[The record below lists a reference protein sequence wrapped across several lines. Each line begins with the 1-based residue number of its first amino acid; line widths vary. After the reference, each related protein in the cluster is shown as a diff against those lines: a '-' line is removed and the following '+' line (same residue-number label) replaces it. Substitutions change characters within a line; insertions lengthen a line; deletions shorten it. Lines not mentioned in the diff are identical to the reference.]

1 MKATD
6 VIQPAVLS
14 APIAV
19 NGSKDTIP
27 QEQANALYP
36 WYCSVENGFPD
47 VTMQPLNSG
56 GKPPRGQGMNGLLNV
71 ISDQKVYLQNG
82 GVITFDSNV
91 SNAIGGYPQGAI
103 LDYVTDS
110 SVNKVISLID
120 DNTYNFVANPALID
134 GVHWQ
139 DISPL
144 NKSQITN
151 CILEAPNGVA
161 AYTTSGGTSTLI
173 AKEGLKILVPNG
185 RNTDGTLKN
194 IEYTL
199 PSDVSTPIQHGD
211 GVITTVIDCFL
222 IYNYESHS
230 ISYLHFVDYW
240 VGNSFPTTDRKWNY
254 FYNEIENKWYWTDD
268 YGTNWSQTYITIIGQ
283 VTIQFSNSQ
292 YGEVLSLTPYESVS
306 LLKRTDSFD
315 ISSWAMPSTIYSSMT
330 IGASGTTY
338 TAPATGWFYLY
349 GGVTTTNDWAA
360 LVSYSKAYAVGNGGG
375 TYQLVM
381 PVVKDD
387 VVTLEYTN
395 GANLQV
401 FRFIYAQGEVW

>member
-161 AYTTSGGTSTLI
+161 TYTTSGGTSTI
-173 AKEGLKILVPNG
+173 TAQEGLTVLIPNG
-185 RNTDGTLKN
+185 RNADGTMNN
-194 IEYTL
+194 ITATVSNPVASQLTNATAITATIRAIILYNNSNQKIEFSNYPDYIISDDEPTSL
-199 PSDVSTPIQHGD
+199 PYSTATWFSPAQNK
-211 GVITTVIDCFL
+211 F
-222 IYNYESHS
+222 YR
-230 ISYLHFVDYW
+230 
-240 VGNSFPTTDRKWNY
+240 TTDTGST
-254 FYNEIENKWYWTDD
+254 WTQK
-268 YGTNWSQTYITIIGQ
+268 YYVPIATATLTFNNSTYAKIT
-283 VTIQFSNSQ
+283 
-292 YGEVLSLTPYESVS
+292 SLNTFETVD
-306 LLKRTDSFD
+306 LLKRTDRFD
-315 ISSWAMPSTIYSSMT
+315 ISSWTMPSSAYEDLTL
-330 IGASGTTY
+330 GASGSTY
-338 TAPATGWFYLY
+338 TAPAAGWVWINGVSTGQY
-349 GGVTTTNDWAA
+349 GWVQA
-360 LVSYSKAYAVGNGGG
+360 VSEVGNGQLARGANNAIQCYVPVRAGG
-375 TYQLVM
+375 TFRVWYN
-381 PVVKDD
+381 DI
-387 VVTLEYTN
+387 
-395 GANLQV
+395 NLDY
-401 FRFIYAQGEVW
+401 FRFIYSIGVV

>member
-82 GVITFDSNV
+82 GIITFDSNV

-120 DNTYNFVANPALID
+120 DNTYNFVANSALID

-151 CILEAPNGVA
+151 CILESPNGVA
-161 AYTTSGGTSTLI
+161 TYSGGTVSV
-173 AKEGLKILVPNG
+173 KSGLKVLIPNG
-185 RNTDGTLKN
+185 RNTDNTLKN

-199 PSDVSTPIQHGD
+199 SSDVSYTIENSSGALTANFDIYIFLHND
-211 GVITTVIDCFL
+211 GTLSWSVLHDTYYGKSYPTV
-222 IYNYESHS
+222 ST
-230 ISYLHFVDYW
+230 SYA
-240 VGNSFPTTDRKWNY
+240 Y
-254 FYNEIENKWYWTDD
+254 FYNSDENKWYLTQDTGSTW
-268 YGTNWSQTYITIIGQ
+268 NQIFAMVIARAN
-283 VTIQFSNSQ
+283 VQFNNSQ
-292 YGEVLSLTPYESVS
+292 YATIQSLTPYNTLE
-306 LLKRTDSFD
+306 LLGNKDKNE
-315 ISSWAMPSTIYSSMT
+315 ISGWGLPSSRKISITL
-330 IGASGTTY
+330 GASGSEY
-338 TAPATGWFYLY
+338 TAPANGWFACILDMGTMAVLVNETTYLGAKTY
-349 GGVTTTNDWAA
+349 SLSSSTPDVLRCFVPVKRGHRVGYSWQGTPTTN
-360 LVSYSKAYAVGNGGG
+360 
-375 TYQLVM
+375 
-381 PVVKDD
+381 
-387 VVTLEYTN
+387 TLY
-395 GANLQV
+395 
-401 FRFIYAQGEVW
+401 FIYANGDT